1 MSAPHQLTIAAHVT
15 NLATIADF
23 IQSVTTEA
31 GFGPK
36 AAYSIEM
43 AVDEACSNI
52 IEHAYG
58 DDLSGDITLEC
69 HHRPDGLL
77 IEIFDRGRTFDLAAV
92 PSFDPAAPL
101 EARGRRG
108 MGMFFIYKL
117 MDRVQFHFDTPRGN
131 QLILFKAYTD
141 E

>member
-1 MSAPHQLTIAAHVT
+1 MSTPYRLTVGADAA
-15 NLATIADF
+15 NLAAIADF
-23 IQSVTTEA
+23 IQTVTTEA

-36 AAYSIEM
+36 AAYGIEM

-58 DDLSGDITLEC
+58 EALAGNITLEC
-69 HHRPDGLL
+69 HLQPDGLRL
-77 IEIFDRGRTFDLAAV
+77 EIFDQGRTFDPAAV
-92 PSFDPAAPL
+92 TPFDPTAPL

-108 MGMFFIYKL
+108 MGLFFIYKL
-117 MDRVQFHFDTPRGN
+117 MDRVQYRFDTPRGN
-131 QLILFKAYTD
+131 QLILFKTYTD